1 MAARYWVGGT
11 GAWDSTNTTNWS
23 ATSGGAGGASVPGAA
38 DAPNFDANSGTGTVT
53 FTNSAVTT
61 GAVTHNAPNITLSLG
76 AAISSSG
83 SFTVSAGAFITNG
96 YSVTALT
103 LTSNVSTTRSISLG
117 SSLVTLTST
126 GAAINF
132 TTTTALTFNAGTS
145 SIVFPNTSTATF
157 EFDGLS
163 FYDVSFTSTNS
174 TSIVIN
180 RPGTFR
186 NLSFVGTNASIG
198 ILTVLLGDNAATTS
212 TNITITGTLSV
223 TGTTPIKRVFFCPVT
238 NNRQLAVTLT
248 CNAVSSIDN
257 CDFYE
262 VIFAGNCIS
271 GGNLTGTSVGDGGG
285 NSGITFS
292 TPKTVYWVGASGAAW
307 YSANWA
313 TSSGGTG
320 AAANMPLPQDT
331 MIIDD
336 FAPASAGTVGPGASA
351 RAVAGAIDFSA
362 RTLPVTFTSTL
373 SSARGFWF
381 GSMTLNASMTLNLGT
396 AAIYFAG
403 ATVKTLISAGQAF
416 NRINI
421 ESLASGGLIIGDAL
435 IVNFIVMFGGSINT
449 NGYSLTVDT
458 FTGSGFTTSKTLNFG
473 ASTVT
478 LSSAGLDL
486 QTGAVNNTVINGGT
500 SNLVFTSSSATIRC
514 TSGSVYNVACTS
526 APTSL
531 IFEGVTSANNITFPA
546 TATAGVFSSV
556 IFFNNNF
563 TINGTLTIGA
573 SASILNR
580 TFIRSNFFNTVRA
593 ISINAVSSG
602 LANLDFS
609 NITVTGAA
617 APISGTNFGDCGGNS
632 GITFPAAKTVYWNL
646 AAGGN
651 FNATAWAPSVGGAP
665 NVNNFPLAQ
674 DTAVFAA
681 TGLNSGATVTYNA
694 IYNTGSIDM
703 SLRTSNTMT
712 FSFSVNAYLAGN
724 WTNGTGTTISSTR
737 TLFFIKNG
745 TQTIT
750 GAGKTFTTALTIE
763 KSGSLIL
770 QDAFLS
776 SNNVQTNA
784 GTIDLNSYSL
794 TCTSFTTGAQYP
806 HTIAMNSGTIV
817 CTASGFA
824 FFMQNSTVTTF
835 TGAGI
840 ISLTSASAKT
850 FTGSGIQSFPALN
863 QGGIGALTVSGS
875 NKFADM
881 TNTAIGAVRFTGGTS
896 NEFTDFN
903 LNGVS
908 GNLLTLGSTN
918 TTQAILKKSTPWNVG
933 ANSVDAGNN
942 TGLNFI

>member
-11 GAWDSTNTTNWS
+11 GAWDSTNTANWS

-38 DAPNFDANSGTGTVT
+38 DTPQFDANSGTGTVT

-61 GAVTHNAPNITLSLG
+61 TTITHNAPNITLSLG
-76 AAISSSG
+76 AAISSSS

-96 YSVTALT
+96 YSVTATT
-103 LTSNVSTTRSISLG
+103 LASNVSTTRSIALG
-117 SSLVTLTST
+117 SSLVTLTAT
-126 GAAINF
+126 GNPLNF
-132 TTTTALTFNAGTS
+132 NTTTGLTFDAGTS
-145 SIVFPNTSTATF
+145 SIVFPSISGPLTQNLS
-157 EFDGLS
+157 GLT
-163 FYDVSFTSTNS
+163 YYNVSYASTNS
-174 TSIVIN
+174 TSLTIN
-180 RPGTFR
+180 GANTFHD
-186 NLSFVGTNASIG
+186 LSFVGTNATTG
-198 ILTVLLGDNAATTS
+198 ILSVALGANQ
-212 TNITITGTLSV
+212 TITGTLSNS
-223 TGTTPIKRVFFCPVT
+223 GTSPIKRVFFSPT
-238 NNRQLAVTLT
+238 SARRQLTAILT

-336 FAPASAGTVGPGASA
+336 FAPASGGTVGPGSSA

-362 RTLPVTFTSTL
+362 RTLPVTFDSTL

-381 GSMTLNASMTLNLGT
+381 GSMTLNASMTLNLGS

-421 ESLASGGLIIGDAL
+421 ESLASGGLNIGDAL
-435 IVNFIVMFGGSINT
+435 ITDFISMFGGSLNT

-458 FTGSGFTTSKTLNFG
+458 CSGSNDTTSKTLNFG

-478 LSSAGLDL
+478 FSSGGLDL
-486 QTGAVNNTVINGGT
+486 QTGTVNNTVINGGT
-500 SNLVFTSSSATIRC
+500 SNLVFTGSLATIRC
-514 TSGSVYNVACTS
+514 TSGSVYNVTCTS

-531 IFEGVTSANNITFPA
+531 IFGGVTSANNITFPA
-546 TATAGVFSSV
+546 TATAGAFSSS
-556 IFFNNNF
+556 ISFGNNF

-602 LANLDFS
+602 LANLDFL
-609 NITVTGAA
+609 NITVTGAV

-651 FNATAWAPSVGGAP
+651 FNATAWATSVGGTP

-694 IYNTGSIDM
+694 IYYTGSIDM

-750 GAGKTFTTALTIE
+750 SAGKTFTTELSID

-776 SNNVQTNA
+776 SNGVRISA

-794 TCTSFTTGAQYP
+794 TCTSFNTGAQYP
-806 HTIAMNSGTIV
+806 NTIAMNSGTIV
-817 CTASGFA
+817 CTTSSGA
-824 FFMQNSTVTTF
+824 FNGGAAFTTF
-835 TGAGI
+835 TGSGI
-840 ISLTSASAKT
+840 ISLTSASAKI
-850 FTGSGIQSFPALN
+850 FTGAGIQSFPTLN
-863 QGGIGALTVSGS
+863 QGGTGALTISGS